1 MIPQLI
7 LIALF
12 ALLIYRKLK
21 NYSYSQKAKQEFYN
35 LLLGILLLSI
45 LLVWGGFFRP
55 FGL

>member
-21 NYSYSQKAKQEFYN
+21 NYSYSQKAKQEFFN
-35 LLLGILLLSI
+35 LIIGILLLSI
-45 LLVWGGFFRP
+45 LLVWGGFFKP
-55 FGL
+55 LGL